1 MIANSRWGTLLKTIW
16 KDSLEISFELFK
28 LMIPVVIVVKILQ
41 ELGAIT
47 ILGDWLTPVM
57 QLLGLPG
64 YTGLVWATALFSNF
78 YAAML
83 VYISLIGE
91 ADPLSIA
98 QVTVLTSM
106 MLIAHNLPVEL
117 RIVQKAGPRLWS
129 MALLRV
135 GVAIVYGYLLF
146 VIQGALDW
154 NQQTAQLVWEPSPV
168 EPGLMNWALNE
179 VQNLFWIFVILVALV
194 ALMKFLDETGL
205 TGYLQSLLAPI
216 LRTLGIGREAT
227 NLTVIGVTLGLAYG
241 GGLILREA
249 RSGLLSMKD
258 VYFSLA
264 LMSIC
269 HSAIEDTL
277 LMLLLGADWVGILVG
292 RFLFGF
298 LVIWLM
304 VKMFGTW
311 PDSKFKFWFWHQNN

>member
-1 MIANSRWGTLLKTIW
+1 
-16 KDSLEISFELFK
+16 
-28 LMIPVVIVVKILQ
+28 VVIVFKILQ

-47 ILGDWLTPVM
+47 ILGEWLTPVM

-135 GVAIVYGYLLF
+135 GVAIIYGYLLY

-168 EPGLMNWALNE
+168 EPGLMNWAWNA

-205 TGYLQSLLAPI
+205 TGYLQFLLAPI
-216 LRTLGIGREAT
+216 LRTLGIGKEAT

-304 VKMFGTW
+304 VKLFGTW
-311 PDSKFKFWFWHQNN
+311 PDSKFKFWFWNHIN